1 MPPFLNYSKV
11 DPASVGTMQDGERKQ
26 AMGDYDSYAP

>member
-1 MPPFLNYSKV
+1 V
-11 DPASVGTMQDGERKQ
+11 DPASVGTKQDGERKQ